1 MQLVK
6 DVKTKNRKL
15 LCFCIY
21 LMFQINCTFKS
32 LSVTIQNPT
41 WRHSGNKETAVSI
54 KNNPMTNFKCAE
66 SNLITEL
73 KEVCRKIIFPW
84 KDIMYK
90 VPCCGS
96 SLPLPPQKI
105 KWPKEDARVSP
116 RLKKNAAFGGLIKGL
131 LKVRLHD
138 FQEVLCGHWRS
149 LI

>member
-96 SLPLPPQKI
+96 SLPLPP
-105 KWPKEDARVSP
+105 PK
-116 RLKKNAAFGGLIKGL
+116 RLNDQRKTRELVHVWKRTQPLEALSRA
-131 LKVRLHD
+131 
-138 FQEVLCGHWRS
+138 CSRS
-149 LI
+149 GCMISRRYFVATEEA